1 MYFDFRNMILN
12 LEAMGVLDVLLPFI
26 LVFTLV
32 FAVLQKTKIL
42 GQDKE
47 DKPRKN
53 FNVII
58 ALVMALGV
66 VIPSVTGAYVY
77 GVDVVQVINN
87 AIPNIALLVV
97 GIVMLLLVTGV
108 FGNPLDTSK
117 SYLGSGFII
126 FAILAVGFIFAT
138 SAGWLGRG
146 YVPRWL
152 YFIYNPQFQTLVITI
167 LVFALI
173 IHFITKENKPK
184 SDKTGGEKFLGEF
197 NKMFQKPD

>member
-1 MYFDFRNMILN
+1 MYFDFRHMILN

-42 GQDKE
+42 GQDK
-47 DKPRKN
+47 DKKPRKN

-58 ALVMALGV
+58 ALVMALSV
-66 VIPSVTGAYVY
+66 VIPHVTGAYLY
-77 GVDVVQVINN
+77 GVDVVEVINT

-126 FAILAVGFIFAT
+126 VSILAVGLIFALA
-138 SAGWLGRG
+138 AGWIGRY

-152 YFIYNPQFQTLVITI
+152 YFAYNPQFQTLVITI
-167 LVFALI
+167 IVFALI
-173 IHFITKENKPK
+173 IHFITKEDKPK
-184 SDKTGGEKFLGEF
+184 EKKGGVKEFMEEF
-197 NKMFQKPD
+197 NKMFQKPE